1 MTLDQHKISE
11 SYKTFFSPVLVH
23 LLVYPISIKSKCSHR
38 NNLLAKA
45 LYDNKAECADELGF
59 RKGDILTVIEQNVV
73 GSEGWWKCSL
83 YGRQGLAPA
92 NRLQV
97 LAPYQIAAVASRTTS
112 GLMGRRFTHQNVY
125 QVPTLPKAV
134 TASPEYEQMESV
146 YKVTPNALP
155 PQEVYQVPSSSPVKT
170 YNMRAQ
176 QNSPNKNIFVVPKLS
191 RASTVA
197 SLLGPQ
203 NEVYDIPSSRSG
215 TLFSKACATPPL
227 VRKGPT
233 FSSSSEIIKN
243 QQLYDIPVS
252 SQKAKVNVRQENES
266 KNVNDI
272 HPVVSRNSVPREA
285 AYDVPSSTIQG
296 SQKKV
301 TGLYNTLPNP
311 RKSEWTY
318 DVPVSPEKG
327 RQNLSKQA
335 YYDTLPAKG
344 FSAASK
350 QMLYDVPPNRYES
363 RNLYDVPPSNV
374 EANNLNM
381 QLYNVPPV
389 QRKLAFSDQH
399 LYDVPPLRDM
409 PLSRQNVNYDVP
421 PTFQSQRME
430 QQKSKQS
437 IYDIPKG
444 CLTVV
449 HEGAVNEQTSSI
461 SGKPD
466 DDGPTEVSS
475 NIPTNLSDIEYDTKS
490 VCSLQSKNSIVSTSS
505 TTSYEPSA
513 LPHSEP
519 AKEITLDLDSAIDTL
534 NQLQHKASNSIASL
548 MVFVSSKWR
557 QQEHLEKHLQEI
569 RTAIDNINETLGK
582 FLDFAQGARVNATC
596 LIDTNLQ
603 ARLNKQLQIVEDSYE
618 ILRETR
624 QALSDCNWS
633 LHVLV
638 VNKPQI
644 NPDDLDRFVMVA
656 RTIPDDIKRFVSII
670 IANGK
675 LLFKQNTNK
684 QEIQQAQRL
693 TTEKEVRNQI
703 AKQVRNAEMQK
714 SAPVCKTKDNKVK
727 PNISKENVIEDC
739 DYVQLQ
745 ASKPSETHGIP
756 TKKDVPSKVH
766 YSEHCK
772 LYFGAL
778 HKALSVF
785 KNSLSNNQPP
795 EVFISHSKLVIMVG
809 QKLVDTLCRE
819 VQGKD
824 IQNDVLYS
832 SSQLCSLLKNL
843 ALSTK
848 KAAVQY
854 PNPTAVQELQDR
866 VQELSQHAEQ
876 FRSLLEL

>member
-1 MTLDQHKISE
+1 
-11 SYKTFFSPVLVH
+11 
-23 LLVYPISIKSKCSHR
+23 IKVK
-38 NNLLAKA
+38 NLLAKA

-155 PQEVYQVPSSSPVKT
+155 PQEVYQVPSSSPGEMFGLGPDLLRQLLLATNSGSAT
-170 YNMRAQ
+170 YLKAP
-176 QNSPNKNIFVVPKLS
+176 S
-191 RASTVA
+191 
-197 SLLGPQ
+197 GPQ

-243 QQLYDIPVS
+243 QQLYDIP
-252 SQKAKVNVRQENES
+252 
-266 KNVNDI
+266 
-272 HPVVSRNSVPREA
+272 
-285 AYDVPSSTIQG
+285 
-296 SQKKV
+296 
-301 TGLYNTLPNP
+301 
-311 RKSEWTY
+311 
-318 DVPVSPEKG
+318 
-327 RQNLSKQA
+327 A

-745 ASKPSETHGIP
+745 KKSKFSAQEKSLRTKEHFWAFLKYPMCHPQVSQDYQKVPIALSMPQKNDKKKWKTSASKPSETHGIP